1 MYTANYSHHA
11 RNVELQGF
19 DWIPKN
25 SCWVGFPINPLQLC
39 SVLLDLSSYHWW
51 RKSYSW
57 YWQSRLPVFTNT
69 NRLFVHPMN
78 TSICSKKRGFR
89 AWWIRLYW
97 SIYLKKVI
105 ILLFTK
111 HLSITSPHDIGIC
124 CRPSSLARDSKELPP
139 CEVPWSTW
147 DPNLHEMIWKWLK
160 IVASK
165 FAYWNLIFRL
175 SKVIPN
181 PIA

>member
-105 ILLFTK
+105 ILLFFYLPNIWASHPPT
-111 HLSITSPHDIGIC
+111 TSGSVVVLQVSQGIP
-124 CRPSSLARDSKELPP
+124 RSSLHARCPGAHGTRTCMKWYENDSRLWPL
-139 CEVPWSTW
+139 
-147 DPNLHEMIWKWLK
+147 NL
-160 IVASK
+160 
-165 FAYWNLIFRL
+165 LIE
-175 SKVIPN
+175 I
-181 PIA
+181 